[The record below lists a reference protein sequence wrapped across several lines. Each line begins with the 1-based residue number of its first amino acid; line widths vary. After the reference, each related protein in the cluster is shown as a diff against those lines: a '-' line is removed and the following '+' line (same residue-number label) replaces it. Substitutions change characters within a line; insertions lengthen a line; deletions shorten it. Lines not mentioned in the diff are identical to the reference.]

1 MTAVAQLRVR
11 LDATD
16 ATVRAGALELLS
28 RAGITVDPAEP
39 TVTLAVG
46 GTVEEALDAA
56 LTTPEQALP
65 VTEPGRGRRL
75 MVLADTFAPAGV
87 LRAVRT
93 GVSVLLHTR
102 RTTADQLVA
111 AVHSARHGDGRLP
124 SEVLARL
131 LSGPE
136 TAVVTAPRTLTAR
149 QTAVLTLM
157 ADGHGNAAIARSL
170 SCSEHT
176 VKNVIYELMARLQV
190 RNRSHAVARAVR
202 AGLI

>member
-1 MTAVAQLRVR
+1 MTALRVR
-11 LDATD
+11 LAATD
-16 ATVRAGALELLS
+16 ALARAGALELLA
-28 RAGITVDPAEP
+28 RAGIAVDPAAAP
-39 TVTLAVG
+39 VTLAAG
-46 GTVEEALDAA
+46 GTVEEALDATA
-56 LTTPEQALP
+56 DPADRP
-65 VTEPGRGRRL
+65 V

-93 GVSVLLHTR
+93 GVSVLLHAR
-102 RTTADQLVA
+102 RTTTDQLVA

-136 TAVVTAPRTLTAR
+136 PAAVTAPRTLTAR